1 MGLFNYRDLLLELN
15 INGKTIDD
23 NGDPVED
30 NKKPTKTDN
39 DNEEYT
45 EPEDEEPTDY
55 TDNGN
60 NNEDNTGDN
69 EEYTEPEDEEPTDY
83 TDNGNNNNED
93 NTGDNEEYTEPED
106 EEPTDYNLPDDEE
119 DNTNTEDQNNN
130 DEQQETD
137 GNDKGADNQ
146 TPDDYTEPEDVEP
159 TDYTKETG
167 DDDNG
172 DDDNNDTDNTDNGS
186 DSSSEVDNG
195 NTSELQSAENK
206 LFADLS
212 PEQMAI
218 KNRELKQKFIDIYKT
233 TSYILYKFTSVPKS
247 SFNNKSIVFVV
258 NKLNKLRD
266 IVFDY
271 ISETFFTKT
280 YIENSIMLQ
289 EFIVTLNTINNIISE
304 LQIEF
309 KDENKKSKK

>member
-1 MGLFNYRDLLLELN
+1 M
-15 INGKTIDD
+15 T
-23 NGDPVED
+23 
-30 NKKPTKTDN
+30 
-39 DNEEYT
+39 
-45 EPEDEEPTDY
+45 
-55 TDNGN
+55 
-60 NNEDNTGDN
+60 
-69 EEYTEPEDEEPTDY
+69 
-83 TDNGNNNNED
+83 
-93 NTGDNEEYTEPED
+93 
-106 EEPTDYNLPDDEE
+106 
-119 DNTNTEDQNNN
+119 
-130 DEQQETD
+130 
-137 GNDKGADNQ
+137 
-146 TPDDYTEPEDVEP
+146 
-159 TDYTKETG
+159 
-167 DDDNG
+167 
-172 DDDNNDTDNTDNGS
+172 
-186 DSSSEVDNG
+186 
-195 NTSELQSAENK
+195 
-206 LFADLS
+206 
-212 PEQMAI
+212 I

>member
-30 NKKPTKTDN
+30 NKKPTNTDN
-39 DNEEYT
+39 DT
-45 EPEDEEPTDY
+45 S
-55 TDNGN
+55 GN
-60 NNEDNTGDN
+60 K
-69 EEYTEPEDEEPTDY
+69 
-83 TDNGNNNNED
+83 
-93 NTGDNEEYTEPED
+93 EEYTEPED

-119 DNTNTEDQNNN
+119 DNTNTEDQNTDNN
-130 DEQQETD
+130 DEQQETGD
-137 GNDKGADNQ
+137 GDTNDNGTGDQ
-146 TPDDYTEPEDVEP
+146 PPDDYTEPEDVEP

-172 DDDNNDTDNTDNGS
+172 DDNGDDTDTTDNRS

-195 NTSELQSAENK
+195 NNSELQSAENK
-206 LFADLS
+206 LFADLT
-212 PEQMAI
+212 PDQMTI
-218 KNRELKQKFIDIYKT
+218 KNRELKQKFIDVYKT
-233 TSYILYKFTSVPKS
+233 TSYILYRFNSVPKS
-247 SFNNKSIVFVV
+247 SFNNKSIMFVV

-289 EFIVTLNTINNIISE
+289 EFIVTLNTINNIIGE

-309 KDENKKSKK
+309 EGENKKKKK

>member
-30 NKKPTKTDN
+30 NKKSTNTDN
-39 DNEEYT
+39 DTSGNKEEYT

-55 TDNGN
+55 TDND
-60 NNEDNTGDN
+60 NEDNN
-69 EEYTEPEDEEPTDY
+69 E
-83 TDNGNNNNED
+83 
-93 NTGDNEEYTEPED
+93 EEYTEPED

-119 DNTNTEDQNNN
+119 DNTNTEDQNTDNN
-130 DEQQETD
+130 DEQQETGD
-137 GNDKGADNQ
+137 GDTNDNGTGDQ
-146 TPDDYTEPEDVEP
+146 PPDDYTEPEDVEP

-172 DDDNNDTDNTDNGS
+172 DDNGDDTDTTDNRS

-195 NTSELQSAENK
+195 NNSELQSAENK
-206 LFADLS
+206 LFADLT
-212 PEQMAI
+212 PDQMAI
-218 KNRELKQKFIDIYKT
+218 KNRELKQKFIDVYKT
-233 TSYILYKFTSVPKS
+233 TSYILYRFNSVPKS
-247 SFNNKSIVFVV
+247 SFNNKSIMFVV

-289 EFIVTLNTINNIISE
+289 EFIVTLNTINNIIGE

-309 KDENKKSKK
+309 EGENKKKKK

>member
-55 TDNGN
+55 TDNEDN
-60 NNEDNTGDN
+60 TDDNEDNTGD
-69 EEYTEPEDEEPTDY
+69 D
-83 TDNGNNNNED
+83 
-93 NTGDNEEYTEPED
+93 EEYTEPED

-130 DEQQETD
+130 NDEPQETD
-137 GNDKGADNQ
+137 GNDNNDKGTDNQ
-146 TPDDYTEPEDVEP
+146 TPDDYTEPEDEEP

-167 DDDNG
+167 DDDNE

-212 PEQMAI
+212 PEQMVI

-247 SFNNKSIVFVV
+247 SFNNKSIVFVI

>member
-1 MGLFNYRDLLLELN
+1 MVLFNYRDLLLELN

-55 TDNGN
+55 
-60 NNEDNTGDN
+60 
-69 EEYTEPEDEEPTDY
+69 
-83 TDNGNNNNED
+83 
-93 NTGDNEEYTEPED
+93 
-106 EEPTDYNLPDDEE
+106 NLPDDEE

-130 DEQQETD
+130 NDEQQETD
-137 GNDKGADNQ
+137 GNDKGTDNQ

>member
-30 NKKPTKTDN
+30 NKKPAKTDN

-55 TDNGN
+55 T
-60 NNEDNTGDN
+60 
-69 EEYTEPEDEEPTDY
+69 
-83 TDNGNNNNED
+83 
-93 NTGDNEEYTEPED
+93 
-106 EEPTDYNLPDDEE
+106 
-119 DNTNTEDQNNN
+119 
-130 DEQQETD
+130 
-137 GNDKGADNQ
+137 
-146 TPDDYTEPEDVEP
+146 
-159 TDYTKETG
+159 KETG
-167 DDDNG
+167 DDDNE

-186 DSSSEVDNG
+186 DSSSEVDNK